1 MRNTVQ
7 PCMATTAIAAVLL
20 CLAPQSG
27 VANEPSNQRLQR
39 TQADA
44 LAWID
49 QAAPDPAQRQEA
61 VADWQELADTAG
73 PEELLQA
80 FARSAAQL
88 YPNVAAQVMRYAD
101 PAAVPEPQD
110 AEPMSWELYPP
121 FAAANLALLRGKWQA
136 RAGLYEAAAASLEG
150 LSADEVIDPVG
161 LLFYRAVALHQLVR
175 PDESRAALVELFDR
189 PESMPSRYRE
199 VAELMAK
206 DLRGVEDESL
216 DHVARR
222 MRDIRRRLDL
232 GHAGERVQTV
242 ERGVVESLD
251 RIIKKKE
258 DEQNGGGGS
267 SGSSGG
273 VIRPG
278 QPMQD
283 SRPAELKAPGRV
295 DQKYIGNTAGW
306 GDLPPKEREQAMQ
319 QIGRDFPAH
328 YQALIEEYFRDLAAD
343 PDAAQ
348 TDDAPRSTDDQP

>member
-1 MRNTVQ
+1 MRNLARNPVRRRAATAAFAAGLFCLLPQ
-7 PCMATTAIAAVLL
+7 PC
-20 CLAPQSG
+20 
-27 VANEPSNQRLQR
+27 VAEESADQRQQRLQV
-39 TQADA
+39 DA
-44 LAWID
+44 VAWIK
-49 QAAPDPAQRQEA
+49 QAGLDPAKEREA
-61 VADWQELADTAG
+61 VEPWRELPDAAG
-73 PEELLQA
+73 PEELLAA
-80 FARSAAQL
+80 FARSASRL
-88 YPNVAAQVMRYAD
+88 YPNLASQVTRYTD
-101 PAAVPEPQD
+101 PAAAPTPRDTQ
-110 AEPMSWELYPP
+110 PMSWELYPR
-121 FAAANLALLRGKWQA
+121 FAAANLALLRGRWQA

-150 LSADEVIDPVG
+150 LSADEVLDPVG
-161 LLFYRAVALHQLVR
+161 LLFYRAVSLHQLVR
-175 PDESRAALVELFDR
+175 PDESRAALVELLDR
-189 PESMPSRYRE
+189 PEPMPSRYRD

-222 MRDIRRRLDL
+222 MRDIRRRLGL

-283 SRPAELKAPGRV
+283 SQPAELKAPGKV
-295 DQKYIGNTAGW
+295 DPKDIGNTPGW

-343 PDAAQ
+343 PDASA
-348 TDDAPRSTDDQP
+348 DQP